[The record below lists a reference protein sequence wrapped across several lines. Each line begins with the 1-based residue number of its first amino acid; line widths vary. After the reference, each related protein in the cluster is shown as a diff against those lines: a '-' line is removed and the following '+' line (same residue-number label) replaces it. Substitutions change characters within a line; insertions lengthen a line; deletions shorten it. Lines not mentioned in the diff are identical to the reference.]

1 MHSILE
7 YLNFKSILK
16 PTKYDLKEVL
26 TKNKL
31 EYKMYRVDRGTKRGI
46 ILWSIEGE
54 NIIKDE
60 SEPF

>member
-1 MHSILE
+1 
-7 YLNFKSILK
+7 LK

-46 ILWSIEGE
+46 VLWSIEGE